1 MPALF
6 EDLGRHVTRSA
17 AGSSQ
22 NVELF
27 FVHDAAETEVG
38 DKKVG
43 IVFGRTEEQV
53 LGLEVAVYYAV
64 VVQVCDS

>member
-1 MPALF
+1 M
-6 EDLGRHVTRSA
+6 
-17 AGSSQ
+17 
-22 NVELF
+22 ELF

-43 IVFGRTEEQV
+43 IIFRCAEEQV
-53 LGLEVAVYYAV
+53 LRLEIAVYYAV